1 MNHVVQWKKST
12 LSQKDWLQRPW
23 VSAFL
28 GRLRNVEEASVAG
41 VKSARGEVVG
51 DGFRNLIDHMPIM
64 GHDDDILMNNFILR
78 MFYILAFT

>member
-1 MNHVVQWKKST
+1 M
-12 LSQKDWLQRPW
+12 
-23 VSAFL
+23 
-28 GRLRNVEEASVAG
+28 AG